1 VPKCGGPSSAPPG
14 GRTGDARPSTH
25 TQGVAVIL
33 ATGQQPIA
41 FYNSSPLHPDGPV
54 AQRIQDVYTP
64 VFWAA
69 VALFVFVGG
78 LIIYSA
84 LRFRR
89 KSDDEEPAQVHGNNR
104 LEIAWTIVPFGILF
118 SLFIVTAVNMNF
130 ITHAPD
136 GALKVCVLGQRFS
149 WSYYYNTDC
158 GSAVQVKGGENNDT
172 KLSYRNILGKH
183 AASTLMV
190 PAGRPVA
197 LEVVSADVNHSFYLP
212 TLGGQINAIP
222 NQLNHMWFQA
232 DKVGSYYG
240 QCTELCGDNHYAME
254 IVVQAVPGDQF
265 KAFVDRMEGNS
276 ASTGSSAGGQ

>member
-1 VPKCGGPSSAPPG
+1 MRGPCP
-14 GRTGDARPSTH
+14 RPSRGPAGERSH
-25 TQGVAVIL
+25 IAHIRGVAPVIL
-33 ATGQQPIA
+33 AADQFGTT
-41 FYNSSPLHPDGPV
+41 YNSSPLHPDGPV
-54 AQRIQDVYTP
+54 GERIQSVYTP
-64 VFWAA
+64 IFWAS
-69 VALFVFVGG
+69 VALFVFVAG

-89 KSDDEEPAQVHGNNR
+89 KSDDEEPSQVHGNNR

-118 SLFIVTAVNMNF
+118 TLFIVTAVNMNF

-158 GSAVQVKGGENNDT
+158 GAAVQVPGGENHDS
-172 KLSYRNILGKH
+172 KLSYRNILGRK
-183 AASTLMV
+183 AVSTLTV

-232 DKVGSYYG
+232 DKAGKYYG

-254 IVVQAVPGDQF
+254 IVVEAVPGDQF
-265 KAFVDRMEGNS
+265 KAFLDRMDSNS
-276 ASTGSSAGGQ
+276 ARAAAGQGGQ

>member
-1 VPKCGGPSSAPPG
+1 M
-14 GRTGDARPSTH
+14 
-25 TQGVAVIL
+25 IL
-33 ATGQQPIA
+33 ATGPLPIA
-41 FYNSSPLHPDGPV
+41 FDDSSPLHPAGPV
-54 AQRIQDVYTP
+54 DQHIQTVYTP
-64 VFWAA
+64 IFWASL
-69 VALFVFVGG
+69 ALFVFVAG

-89 KSDDEEPAQVHGNNR
+89 KSDDEEPRQVHGNNR
-104 LEIAWTIVPFGILF
+104 LEIAWTVVPFGILF

-158 GSAVQVKGGENNDT
+158 GTAVQVKGGENGET
-172 KLSYRNILGKH
+172 KLSYTHILGKR
-183 AASTLMV
+183 AVSTLKV
-190 PAGRPVA
+190 PAGRPIA

-232 DKVGSYYG
+232 DKAGKYYG

-254 IVVQAVPGDQF
+254 IVVEAVPGDQF
-265 KAFVDRMEGNS
+265 QAFLTTLDSKS
-276 ASTGSSAGGQ
+276 ARADAGAGGQ

>member
-1 VPKCGGPSSAPPG
+1 M
-14 GRTGDARPSTH
+14 
-25 TQGVAVIL
+25 IL
-33 ATGQQPIA
+33 AADQFGTT
-41 FYNSSPLHPDGPV
+41 YDSSPLHPAGPV
-54 AQRIQDVYTP
+54 QEHIQSVYTP
-64 VFWAA
+64 IFWAS
-69 VALFVFVGG
+69 VVLFVVVSAF
-78 LIIYSA
+78 IIYSA

-89 KSDDEEPAQVHGNNR
+89 RSDDEEPAQIHGNNR
-104 LEIAWTIVPFGILF
+104 LEFAWTIVPFVILF

-130 ITHAPD
+130 ITQAPQ

-158 GSAVQVKGGENNDT
+158 GIAVQVPGGENHDT
-172 KLSYRNILGKH
+172 KLSYRNILGKR
-183 AASTLMV
+183 AVSVLKV

-232 DKVGSYYG
+232 DKAGKYYG

-254 IVVQAVPGDQF
+254 IVVEAVPGDQF
-265 KAFVDRMEGNS
+265 KAFIDRLDSNS
-276 ASTGSSAGGQ
+276 ARAGAGAGGQ